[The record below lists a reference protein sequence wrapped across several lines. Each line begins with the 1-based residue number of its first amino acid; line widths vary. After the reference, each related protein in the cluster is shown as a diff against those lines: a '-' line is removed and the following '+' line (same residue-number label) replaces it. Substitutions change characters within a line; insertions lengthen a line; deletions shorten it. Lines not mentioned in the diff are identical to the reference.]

1 MRLSYCVDPGRPWPQ
16 LLALARRVESAGW
29 HAVYVCDHF
38 MVHDPA
44 GLPADGPM
52 LECWTVM
59 TALAARTT
67 TVRVGSLVL
76 GNTYRHPAVLANMA
90 ATLDLISQG
99 RLVLGIGAGW
109 QKNEHAAYGIPLPEL
124 RERVAALDEA
134 CAVIRGLLDQQRT
147 TIEGSYY
154 QVRDAPC
161 DPKPAGRVPLLV
173 AGAGLGVM
181 RVAARHAD
189 AWHCWAEPAEFARKN
204 EVLDRLLDEA
214 GRRPGDLTRACG
226 DDLHGKPPAQALD
239 LLQAYRDAGVD
250 EFLVCDDAKVPVGQA
265 LEQIEAVN
273 QTARGDDSPDPPAVL
288 ARGDDPPDPPAV
300 LARGDDS
307 PDPPAVLA
315 RGDDPP
321 DPPAVPAR
329 GDDPPD
335 PPA

>member
-1 MRLSYCVDPGRPWPQ
+1 MRLSYCLDPGRPWTQ
-16 LLALARRVESAGW
+16 VLELARRVESAGW
-29 HAVYVCDHF
+29 HAVYACDHF

-124 RERVAALDEA
+124 QARVAALDEA
-134 CAVIRGLLDQQRT
+134 CAVIRGLLDQRRT
-147 TIEGSYY
+147 TIEGSFY
-154 QVRDAPC
+154 QLRDAPC
-161 DPKPAGRVPLLV
+161 DPKPAGPVPLLV
-173 AGAGLGVM
+173 AGAGPGVM

-189 AWHCWAEPAEFARKN
+189 VWHCWAEPAEFARKN

-214 GRRPGDLTRACG
+214 GRRPGDLARACG
-226 DDLHGKPPAQALD
+226 DGLLGMSPAQAQDRLRE
-239 LLQAYRDAGVD
+239 YRHAGVD
-250 EFLVCDDAKVPVGQA
+250 EFQVCDDARVPVDQA
-265 LEQIEAVN
+265 LDQIDALT
-273 QTARGDDSPDPPAVL
+273 QTVL
-288 ARGDDPPDPPAV
+288 AQG
-300 LARGDDS
+300 
-307 PDPPAVLA
+307 
-315 RGDDPP
+315 
-321 DPPAVPAR
+321 
-329 GDDPPD
+329 
-335 PPA
+335 